1 MSPKVSK
8 FFRILLLAPVMGAI
22 MLTAIVLLKRY
33 IFVSVLQIILSYLSI
48 VVLPFLAYPI
58 SYLVPKI
65 REKGRD
71 GQREL
76 AIVFSFVGY
85 VLGFA
90 FCFVFESSL
99 EQKALFLTYVLS
111 VIFIAVLS
119 FVFKVKASGH
129 ACGVSG
135 PIAYSCVFINPW
147 CAVFFVMLSVVYVSS
162 IKLKRHTPSQLFLG
176 SLIPILSLVVALS
189 IFIPLGVAT

>member
-1 MSPKVSK
+1 MSLKVSK
-8 FFRILLLAPVMGAI
+8 FFRILLLAPVIGGILLTAI
-22 MLTAIVLLKRY
+22 MLFKPY
-33 IFVSVLQIILSYLSI
+33 IFVSVLQFILSVVTI
-48 VVLPFLAYPI
+48 VVLPILAYPV
-58 SYLVPKI
+58 SYLVPQI
-65 REKGRD
+65 RHKGRD

-76 AIVFSFVGY
+76 AIVFSIVGY

-90 FCFVFESSL
+90 FCFVFQSSP

-111 VIFIAVLS
+111 VLLIALFS

-135 PIAYSCVFINPW
+135 PIAYSTIFISPW
-147 CAVFFVMLSVVYVSS
+147 CAVFFISLALVYISS

-176 SLIPILSLVVALS
+176 SVIPILSLVVAFTV
-189 IFIPLGVAT
+189 FIPLGFVV